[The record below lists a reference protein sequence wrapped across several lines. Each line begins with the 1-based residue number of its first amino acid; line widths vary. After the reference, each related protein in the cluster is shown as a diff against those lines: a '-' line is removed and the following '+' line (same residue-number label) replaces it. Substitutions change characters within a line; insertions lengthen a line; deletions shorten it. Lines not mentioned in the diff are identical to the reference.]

1 MDDFPK
7 LVNNQAENS
16 LRERERGEM
25 GMRASRVFPTFR
37 IPPSFVGAK
46 GRDRLHRCKLDA
58 RFLSTRT
65 NGRRASKSALFI
77 PRLEST
83 TVSRFSRRKIVD
95 IRSRNGQFREYRDY
109 ALSRWVRAWFR
120 VGRSGG
126 GGERK
131 REQKPF
137 FPANG
142 KLSFAN
148 CVISYRDKLEN
159 ARREK
164 SVRCVRLVLG
174 ACTRNA
180 SRMRPSICASDPRF
194 LGVSSH
200 IPTYVSR

>member
-1 MDDFPK
+1 M
-7 LVNNQAENS
+7 
-16 LRERERGEM
+16 
-25 GMRASRVFPTFR
+25 
-37 IPPSFVGAK
+37 
-46 GRDRLHRCKLDA
+46 HRCKLDA

-126 GGERK
+126 GGGRK

-142 KLSFAN
+142 KLSFA

-164 SVRCVRLVLG
+164 SVRCVRFVLG

>member
-126 GGERK
+126 GGGEETRAK
-131 REQKPF
+131 TFFSLQMENSRSHALYHIAINWKTRGVKKTYVAYVSCLAHARETHRVCDRV
-137 FPANG
+137 
-142 KLSFAN
+142 FA
-148 CVISYRDKLEN
+148 
-159 ARREK
+159 
-164 SVRCVRLVLG
+164 
-174 ACTRNA
+174 
-180 SRMRPSICASDPRF
+180 RPIH
-194 LGVSSH
+194 VSSVSLRTYL
-200 IPTYVSR
+200 PT

>member
-1 MDDFPK
+1 
-7 LVNNQAENS
+7 
-16 LRERERGEM
+16 
-25 GMRASRVFPTFR
+25 MRASRVFPTFR

-126 GGERK
+126 GGRGNASK
-131 REQKPF
+131 NLF

-142 KLSFAN
+142 KLSFA

>member
-95 IRSRNGQFREYRDY
+95 IRSRVTGNFANTAITRYRGGFARGF
-109 ALSRWVRAWFR
+109 ALADR
-120 VGRSGG
+120 GG
-126 GGERK
+126 GEERK

-142 KLSFAN
+142 KLSFA

-164 SVRCVRLVLG
+164 SVRCVRFVLG

>member
-1 MDDFPK
+1 M
-7 LVNNQAENS
+7 
-16 LRERERGEM
+16 
-25 GMRASRVFPTFR
+25 
-37 IPPSFVGAK
+37 
-46 GRDRLHRCKLDA
+46 HRCKLDA

-95 IRSRNGQFREYRDY
+95 IRSRVTGNFANTAITRYRGGFARGF
-109 ALSRWVRAWFR
+109 ALADR
-120 VGRSGG
+120 GG
-126 GGERK
+126 GGRGNASK
-131 REQKPF
+131 NLF

-142 KLSFAN
+142 KLSFA

>member
-7 LVNNQAENS
+7 LVNNQPENS

-46 GRDRLHRCKLDA
+46 GKDRLHRCKLDA

-126 GGERK
+126 GGGEK

-142 KLSFAN
+142 KLSFA

>member
-95 IRSRNGQFREYRDY
+95 IRSRVTGNFANTAITRYRGGFARGF
-109 ALSRWVRAWFR
+109 ALADR
-120 VGRSGG
+120 G
-126 GGERK
+126 GGER
-131 REQKPF
+131 
-137 FPANG
+137 G
-142 KLSFAN
+142 
-148 CVISYRDKLEN
+148 
-159 ARREK
+159 
-164 SVRCVRLVLG
+164 
-174 ACTRNA
+174 NA
-180 SRMRPSICASDPRF
+180 SKNLFSLQMENSRSHALYHIAINWKTRGVKKAYVAYVSCLAHARETHRVCDRVFARPIH
-194 LGVSSH
+194 VSSVSLRTYL
-200 IPTYVSR
+200 PT

>member
-126 GGERK
+126 GGGEETRAK
-131 REQKPF
+131 TFFSLQMENSRSHALYHIAINWKTRGVKKAYVAYVSCLAHARETHRVCDRV
-137 FPANG
+137 
-142 KLSFAN
+142 FA
-148 CVISYRDKLEN
+148 
-159 ARREK
+159 
-164 SVRCVRLVLG
+164 
-174 ACTRNA
+174 
-180 SRMRPSICASDPRF
+180 RPIH
-194 LGVSSH
+194 VSSVSLRTYL
-200 IPTYVSR
+200 PT